1 MTASSTSDGAI
12 WPSLG
17 EGAVIRVPAGS
28 PFCQSERMRFGLV
41 GTGYWAR
48 MTHGPGIQ
56 ASSSELV
63 GVWGRDAAKA
73 AEAAKALG
81 VEAYSSHEAL
91 LDAVDAVTYAVP
103 PDVQAPLAIE
113 AARAGK
119 HLLLDK
125 PVALDASTAR
135 KLRDAAQT
143 SGARS
148 VVFFTARYTPEN
160 RSWLD
165 ELAAAGGWRGS
176 WTEWIVANQ
185 RPESPYKDSP
195 WRQREGALWDLG
207 PHLLGTLVPALG
219 PVKTVVA
226 QPGMGDAVHLTLTHD
241 TGAVSTASLALWAPQ
256 AAYSWGMRVWG
267 DTGVS
272 TAPAAETP
280 ATVALATAADE
291 LASAVATG
299 TEHPLGLDFGV
310 QVVEVLADV
319 ARQLGRQ

>member
-1 MTASSTSDGAI
+1 
-12 WPSLG
+12 
-17 EGAVIRVPAGS
+17 
-28 PFCQSERMRFGLV
+28 MRFGMV

-56 ASSSELV
+56 ASNNELV
-63 GVWGRDAAKA
+63 GVWGRDAAKTA
-73 AEAAKALG
+73 DVAKALG
-81 VEAYSSHEAL
+81 VEAFCSHTAL

-135 KLRDAAQT
+135 ELRDTARA
-143 SGARS
+143 SGCRS
-148 VVFFTARYTPEN
+148 VVFFTARYTPET

-165 ELAAAGGWRGS
+165 ELAAVDGWRGS

-207 PHLLGTLVPALG
+207 PHLLATLIPALG
-219 PVKTVVA
+219 AVRSVVA

-241 TGAVSTASLALWAPQ
+241 SDAVSTASLALWAPP
-256 AAYSWGMRVWG
+256 AAYTWGMRMWG
-267 DTGVS
+267 DSGVS
-272 TAPAAETP
+272 VAPVATTP
-280 ATVALATAADE
+280 ATTALATAADE
-291 LASAVATG
+291 LAAVVSTG
-299 TEHPLGLDFGV
+299 TDHALGLDLGV
-310 QVVEVLADV
+310 QVVEALAAAAD
-319 ARQLGRQ
+319 QLGRPVGR